1 MKLEF
6 GLGTSTQVVEVP
18 EKNLMGVLRA
28 KPAPA
33 IASEEEEVRR
43 ALREPVGAPPLREL
57 VHAGEKIAIVTSD
70 LTRPMPTRK
79 VMPALLDELYAAGIK
94 PEDITLVFA
103 LGSHRKQT
111 DEERQR
117 LAGDRAW
124 REIRCVDS
132 DPDDC
137 VHLGVTSVGTPV
149 DITRIVAEAD
159 RRICLGNVEYHYFA
173 GYSGGAKAI
182 MPGCST
188 RAAIQSNHSMM
199 VRDEAAAGNLTSN
212 PVRRDIEE
220 AAALCG
226 VDYIVNVVLGEHKE
240 ILRAAAGDV
249 TKAHRELCAFL
260 DQIYLNELPKA
271 ADIVLVS
278 QGGAPKDLNLY
289 QTQKALDNARHAV
302 RQGGIIIL
310 IGSCREGLGER
321 VFEQW
326 MTTSPSPEAMIE
338 RIGRDFQ
345 LGGHKAAAIA
355 ITLQKAKIFLV
366 SELEDDFVRSI
377 FLEPRPTAQAA
388 LEDAFRE
395 LGEDATV
402 LAMPFGGSTLPRV
415 GG

>member
-6 GLGTSTQVVEVP
+6 GLGTSTQIVEVP
-18 EKNLMGVLRA
+18 EKNLIGVLRA

-43 ALREPVGAPPLREL
+43 ALREPVGAPPLRQ
-57 VHAGEKIAIVTSD
+57 VVRPGEKIAVITSD
-70 LTRPMPTRK
+70 ITRPMPTRK
-79 VMPALLDELYAAGIK
+79 VMPALLDELYAAGVK

-103 LGSHRKQT
+103 LGSHRSQT
-111 DEERQR
+111 DEERRR
-117 LAGDRAW
+117 LAGERAW
-124 REIRCVDS
+124 NEIRCVDC

-137 VHLGVTSVGTPV
+137 VHLGITSAGTPV
-149 DITRIVAEAD
+149 DITRVVAEAD

-199 VRDEAAAGNLTSN
+199 VRAEAAAGNLKTN

-226 VDYIVNVVLGEHKE
+226 IDYILNVVLGEHKE

-249 TKAHRELCAFL
+249 TLAHRELCAFL
-260 DQIYLNELPKA
+260 DKIYLNELPQA

-377 FLEPRPTAQAA
+377 FLTPQPSAQAA
-388 LEDAFRE
+388 LEQAFRE
-395 LGEDATV
+395 LGGDASV

-415 GG
+415 NA

>member
-1 MKLEF
+1 MKLKF

-18 EKNLMGVLRA
+18 EKNLIGVLRA

-43 ALREPVGAPPLREL
+43 ALREPVGAPPLRQ
-57 VHAGEKIAIVTSD
+57 VVRPGEKIAVITSD
-70 LTRPMPTRK
+70 ITRPMPTRK
-79 VMPALLDELYAAGIK
+79 VMPALLDELYAAGVK

-103 LGSHRKQT
+103 LGSHRSQT
-111 DEERQR
+111 DEERRR
-117 LAGDRAW
+117 LAGERAW
-124 REIRCVDS
+124 NEIRCVDC

-137 VHLGVTSVGTPV
+137 VHLGVTSAGTPV
-149 DITRIVAEAD
+149 DITRVVAEAD

-199 VRDEAAAGNLTSN
+199 VRAEAAAGNLKTN

-226 VDYIVNVVLGEHKE
+226 IDYILNVVLGEHKE

-249 TKAHRELCAFL
+249 TLAHRELCAFL
-260 DQIYLNELPKA
+260 DKIYLNELPQA

-366 SELEDDFVRSI
+366 SELADDFVRSI
-377 FLEPRPTAQAA
+377 FLTPQPSAQAA
-388 LEDAFRE
+388 LEQAFRE
-395 LGEDATV
+395 LGGDASV

-415 GG
+415 NA

>member
-18 EKNLMGVLRA
+18 EKNLIGVLRA

-43 ALREPVGAPPLREL
+43 ALREPVGAPPLRQ
-57 VHAGEKIAIVTSD
+57 VVRSGEKIAVITSD
-70 LTRPMPTRK
+70 ITRPMPTRK
-79 VMPALLDELYAAGIK
+79 VMPALLDELYAAGVK

-103 LGSHRKQT
+103 LGSHRSQT
-111 DEERQR
+111 DEERRR
-117 LAGDRAW
+117 LAGERAW
-124 REIRCVDS
+124 NEIRCVDC

-137 VHLGVTSVGTPV
+137 VHLGVTSAGTPV
-149 DITRIVAEAD
+149 DITRVVAEAD

-199 VRDEAAAGNLTSN
+199 VRAEAAAGNLKTN

-226 VDYIVNVVLGEHKE
+226 IDYILNVVLGEHKE

-249 TKAHRELCAFL
+249 TLAHRELCAFL
-260 DQIYLNELPKA
+260 DKIYLNELPQA

-377 FLEPRPTAQAA
+377 FLTPQPSAQAA
-388 LEDAFRE
+388 LEQAFRE
-395 LGEDATV
+395 LGGDASV

-415 GG
+415 NA

>member
-18 EKNLMGVLRA
+18 EKNLIGVLRA

-43 ALREPVGAPPLREL
+43 ALREPVGAPPLRQ
-57 VHAGEKIAIVTSD
+57 VVRPGEKIAVITSD
-70 LTRPMPTRK
+70 ITRPMPTRK
-79 VMPALLDELYAAGIK
+79 VMPALLDELYAAGVK

-103 LGSHRKQT
+103 LGSHRSQT
-111 DEERQR
+111 DEERRR
-117 LAGDRAW
+117 LAGERAW
-124 REIRCVDS
+124 NEIRCVDC

-137 VHLGVTSVGTPV
+137 VHLGVTSAGTPV
-149 DITRIVAEAD
+149 DITRVVAEAD

-199 VRDEAAAGNLTSN
+199 VRAEAAAGNLKTN

-226 VDYIVNVVLGEHKE
+226 IDYILNVVLGEHKE

-249 TKAHRELCAFL
+249 TLAHRELCAFL
-260 DQIYLNELPKA
+260 DMIYLNELPQA

-326 MTTSPSPEAMIE
+326 MTTSPSPEAMVE

-377 FLEPRPTAQAA
+377 FLTPQPSAQAA
-388 LEDAFRE
+388 LEQAFRE
-395 LGEDATV
+395 LGGDASV

-415 GG
+415 NA